1 MSHQRKSAV
10 IEAMLGVL
18 EARIQ
23 EAQSAREGL
32 TKSRDTASKSTAG
45 DKHETG
51 RAMMEAELSRAE
63 DQLQKALRMRNELKQ
78 LPTEN
83 LEVIGQGAWVQT
95 NLGEFMVS
103 IGIGRIVVDETPCF
117 ALSGGSPLGQV
128 LLGERVGGSC
138 EFQGRRYDVQAIH

>member
-10 IEAMLGVL
+10 IETMLGLL

-23 EAQSAREGL
+23 DAQSAREGL
-32 TKSRDTASKSTAG
+32 TQSRDTASKSTAG

-78 LPTEN
+78 LPSGD

-103 IGIGRIVVDETPCF
+103 IGIGRIVVDENACF
-117 ALSGGSPLGQV
+117 ALSGGSPLGQA
-128 LLGERVGGSC
+128 LIGAKEGEER
-138 EFQGRRYDVQAIH
+138 EFQGRRYTIEAIH